1 MSKWRDEAVHMKAV
15 QEILGHSSFNTTANV
30 YAHVLPA
37 MKREAADKMDE
48 VFAPVVSSL
57 APAPRPSASSKNA
70 EIPMKGW
77 TVEGRFR

>member
-1 MSKWRDEAVHMKAV
+1 MKAV

-57 APAPRPSASSKNA
+57 APAPRPSASSS
-70 EIPMKGW
+70 
-77 TVEGRFR
+77 R